1 MANDIKSYINLVDGI
16 INRLK
21 EKNDRLQKEKDALIK
36 TYKEC
41 MVEAIETFANKLKDK
56 ATEHGVA
63 DNFGGE
69 IYTVQYVSMGDID
82 DTIAE
87 LTDDLLYGLLTE
99 EKNGG
104 S

>member
-1 MANDIKSYINLVDGI
+1 MANDIKSYINLVDSI

-21 EKNDRLQKEKDALIK
+21 DKNDRLQKEKDALIK
-36 TYKEC
+36 TYKDC

-69 IYTVQYVSMGDID
+69 IYTVMYVSIGDID
-82 DTIAE
+82 DALAE

-99 EKNGG
+99 DKNGG